1 MKLVTAIPFLLLAA
15 SFQVNAGTPDFKP
28 SKTACAG
35 IDKKIERV
43 NNRLRA
49 GYRVR
54 EGEKLKE
61 DLRILKSKR
70 YSCTSKGYSVK

>member
-1 MKLVTAIPFLLLAA
+1 MKLVTAIPFLLLAS
-15 SFQVNAGTPDFKP
+15 SFQANAGTPDFKP
-28 SKTACAG
+28 SKAACAG